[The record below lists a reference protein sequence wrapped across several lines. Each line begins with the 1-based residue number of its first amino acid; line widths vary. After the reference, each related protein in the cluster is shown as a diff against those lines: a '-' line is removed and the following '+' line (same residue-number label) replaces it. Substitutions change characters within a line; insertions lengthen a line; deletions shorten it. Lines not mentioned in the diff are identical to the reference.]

1 MVVIN
6 KDLIALFKEH
16 KQVSRIKEALTAEHL
31 TRLHVNG
38 LQGSALTVVLGAL
51 HSMDNA
57 VHVLIVDDK
66 EQAAYCFN
74 DLEQIFN
81 ERELPFDKRRILFFP
96 TAYRRPYEIEYTDN
110 ANVLSRAEVLNKVNS
125 IGRNLVVVTYPEAL
139 SEKVVTRQILK
150 KNTFSLREG
159 EEVSMDFLTD
169 VLYEYGF
176 NRADFVVEPGE
187 FSIRGGIVDVFSFSD
202 EYPYRIEFSGD
213 EVESI
218 RTFNPVDQLSIQR
231 LTKIS
236 LLPDVQSRLSNEAR
250 ETLLSYLPESAI
262 WWVDDVTFI
271 HDRLEREL
279 DKAREIF
286 ENLSKDIKHL
296 APGELF
302 MGGREFLR
310 ELGAHRVIEYGR
322 SSHFKGE
329 SIAFRTQSQ
338 PPFNRNFELLIDDL
352 RKHTLELYIN
362 IICADQERQLNRLQ
376 TIFEDLEQ
384 GKPEKERVA
393 VKYLSLG
400 LHEGFIDFD
409 HRVACYTDHQIFDRY
424 HRYRIRDGF
433 AGKEAITLKELSNL
447 KQGDFVTHID
457 HGIGRYDGLE
467 LIENNGKQQEVI
479 RLIYQNNDVLYVSI
493 HSLHRIARYT
503 GKDGTPPT
511 IHRLGGAAWNTQK
524 TKAKQKLKD
533 IARELVQ
540 LYAARKASEG
550 FAYSTDTYLQHEL
563 EASFLYE
570 DTPDQYKATQDV
582 KADMEKTMPMDR
594 LVCGDVGFGKTEV
607 ALRAAF
613 KAVADNKQVAVL
625 VPTTILALQHYKT
638 FKDRL
643 KDFPARVDFINR
655 FRSSGKIKEVLKDT
669 TDGKVDI
676 LIGTHRI
683 LSKDVQ
689 FKDLGLLIVDEE
701 QKFGVS
707 SKEKLKQLRVN
718 VDTLTL
724 TATPIPRT
732 LQFSLLGARD
742 LSVIN
747 TPPPNRQPVQTELRG
762 FSEETIRDAIRYEIG
777 RGGQVFFVHNRVQNI
792 LDVAGMIKRFVPDA
806 SIAIGHGQMDGK
818 KLEEIMMGVIEGD
831 FDVLVA
837 TTIIESGLDIPNV
850 NTIIINDAQNF
861 GLSELHQ
868 LRGRV
873 GRSNKKA
880 FCYLLSP
887 PLASLPDD
895 ARKRLKSLEEFSD
908 LGSGFNI
915 AMRDL
920 DIRGAGNLLGA
931 EQSGF
936 ISDLGYEMYQ
946 KILDEAIKEL
956 KEGEFAGLYDEV
968 KEPEVSDCVFESD
981 LEIMLPGDYVSS
993 MSERILLYKELDN
1006 ITREKDLQAWVSR
1019 LTDRFGQLPQ
1029 PALDLVN
1036 ALRLRWVASKIG
1048 FEKVL
1053 LKGNRLTGYF
1063 VGDSQ
1068 HPYFQSERF
1077 TAVLKFVQ
1085 ANQRLCRMR
1094 EVNGKLHLS
1103 FDGVM
1108 DVVSAISLLKP
1119 MELSS

>member
-1 MVVIN
+1 MIN
-6 KDLIALFKEH
+6 KDLIALYKEH
-16 KQVSRIKEALTAEHL
+16 KQVNQIKEALSGEHKN
-31 TRLHVNG
+31 RLHVTG
-38 LQGSALTVVLGAL
+38 IHGSALTVVLGAI
-51 HSMDNA
+51 HSLDNA
-57 VHVLIVDDK
+57 VHVLVVDDK
-66 EQAAYCFN
+66 ERAAYCFN

-81 ERELPFDKRRILFFP
+81 ERELPFDKRRVLFFP
-96 TAYRRPYEIEYTDN
+96 TAYRRPYEIEQTDN

-125 IGRNLVVVTYPEAL
+125 VGRNLVVVTYPEAL

-176 NRADFVVEPGE
+176 NRTDFVVEPGE

-202 EYPYRIEFSGD
+202 EFPYRIEFSGD

-218 RTFNPVDQLSIQR
+218 RTFNPVDQLSKQR
-231 LTKIS
+231 MTKIS
-236 LLPDVQSRLSNEAR
+236 LLPDVQNRLSKEAR
-250 ETLLSYLPESAI
+250 ETLLAYLPESAV

-286 ENLSKDIKHL
+286 ENLNKDIKHL

-302 MGGREFLR
+302 MGGREFFK
-310 ELGAHRVIEYGR
+310 ELGARKVIEYGTG
-322 SSHFKGE
+322 SHFKGE
-329 SIAFRTQSQ
+329 SIVFRTQSQ
-338 PPFNRNFELLIDDL
+338 PPFNRNFELLLDNL

-384 GKPEKERVA
+384 GKTEKERVA
-393 VKYLSLG
+393 VKYLQLG

-409 HRVACYTDHQIFDRY
+409 HRVACYTDHQIFDRF

-467 LIENNGKQQEVI
+467 IIENNGRQQEVI

-511 IHRLGGAAWNTQK
+511 IHRLGGSAWTTQK

-533 IARELVQ
+533 IARELIQ

-550 FAYSTDTYLQHEL
+550 FAYSADTYLQHEL

-613 KAVADNKQVAVL
+613 KAVADSKQVAVL

-655 FRSSGKIKEVLKDT
+655 FRTSAKIKEVLKDT
-669 TDGKVDI
+669 SDGKVDI
-676 LIGTHRI
+676 LIGTHRL

-689 FKDLGLLIVDEE
+689 FRDLGLLIVDEE

-792 LDVAGMIKRFVPDA
+792 MDVAGMIKRFVPDA
-806 SIAIGHGQMDGK
+806 SVAIGHGQMDGK
-818 KLEEIMMGVIEGD
+818 KLEEIMMGVVEGD

-956 KEGEFAGLYDEV
+956 KESEFAGLYEEST
-968 KEPEVSDCVFESD
+968 EPDVTDCVFESD

-1006 ITREKDLQAWVSR
+1006 IDREKDLQAWVNR

-1036 ALRLRWVASKIG
+1036 ALRLRWIASRIG

-1068 HPYFQSERF
+1068 HAYFQSDRF
-1077 TAVLKFVQ
+1077 TAILKFVQ
-1085 ANQRLCRMR
+1085 ANQRLCRIR
-1094 EVNGKLHLS
+1094 EVNGKLQLS

-1119 MELSS
+1119 MELMS